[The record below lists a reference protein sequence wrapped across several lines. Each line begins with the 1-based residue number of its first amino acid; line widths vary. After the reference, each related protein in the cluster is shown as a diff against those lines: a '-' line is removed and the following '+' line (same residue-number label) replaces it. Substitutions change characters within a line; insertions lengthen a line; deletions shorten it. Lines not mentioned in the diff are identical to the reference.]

1 MSWPWASG
9 FGEVCLFSCSWPWYS
24 RLTDRAVGR
33 ALLDVSKG
41 LVLNKHTFLLLT
53 NIVVVLIYNYQVC
66 FVLFTREL
74 FLFGGVPEET
84 TICADLHGYSWAL
97 RTLKEQH
104 VGNHFQLA
112 GPTNVQMRGKVYCLR
127 EGTVLLFQKL
137 RFNPRAPIESSRS
150 LDRKSVV

>member
-1 MSWPWASG
+1 M
-9 FGEVCLFSCSWPWYS
+9 
-24 RLTDRAVGR
+24 VGR
-33 ALLDVSKG
+33 ALQDVSKG

-53 NIVVVLIYNYQVC
+53 NIIVVLIYNYQVC

-84 TICADLHGYSWAL
+84 TIRAYLHGYFWAL

-104 VGNHFQLA
+104 VGMLFQLV

-127 EGTVLLFQKL
+127 EGTMLLFQKL
-137 RFNPRAPIESSRS
+137 RFDPRAPVESNRS
-150 LDRKSVV
+150 LNIPESYCPGLQRTG